1 MEAMKVKKLS
11 RWKMLLTKA
20 RLAVTSGQKRTKYL
34 EKSGLFAGFGKDCF
48 FCTRVIPSEP
58 YMIKIH
64 NNVVIAAN
72 VTFITHDI
80 MNDMLSRK
88 VGVKPGE
95 WFSEYQMG
103 TIEIFDNVAIGANT
117 TILYNTKI
125 GPDAVVAA
133 GSVVTRDVPKGTIVA
148 GNPARVIG
156 KVEDLIE
163 KRKLSI
169 KGPTDRDNIED
180 IMSFYWKK

>member
-1 MEAMKVKKLS
+1 MDNKKVKKYS
-11 RWKMLLTKA
+11 RRKMLLIKA
-20 RLAVTSGQKRTKYL
+20 KLALTSGQKRTKYL
-34 EKSGLFAGFGKDCF
+34 EKAGLFAHFGKNCL

-64 NNVVIAAN
+64 DNVVIAAN

-80 MNDMLSRK
+80 MNDMLARK

-95 WFSEYQMG
+95 MFSEYQMG

-125 GPDAVVAA
+125 GPDALVAA

-156 KVEDLIE
+156 KLDDLIE
-163 KRKLSI
+163 KRKLN
-169 KGPTDRDNIED
+169 KNDLNNRDNIED
-180 IMSFYWKK
+180 IMSFYW